1 MGNFRKPLEMK
12 ILSIFATIAFADDET
27 PHDPEAMA
35 FCQGKPDGFYPNV
48 KDCQS
53 YFFCWGN
60 GRYGDKMY
68 CAPSTTWNDRLKN
81 CNYPYCL
88 PYDNECYQPCYTCD
102 GWTQEEIWEQCEN

>member
-48 KDCQS
+48 KDCQP

-68 CAPSTTWNDRLKN
+68 CAPSTAWNDRLKVHIDKTLIKTN
-81 CNYPYCL
+81 MSLHRQVKSHLSCSVHV
-88 PYDNECYQPCYTCD
+88 QF
-102 GWTQEEIWEQCEN
+102 